1 MGKRSGVLSFHPC
14 VFVRLLRCA
23 MAKLFAVAALIATA
37 TSQASTGGVS
47 SEWVNVNSTAA
58 YDKYEFKTEGGRTV
72 SQTSSSLRGARTSNN
87 ATNATR
93 IVYNRTESLAEST
106 CCGDCPCDGTPAV
119 DCANPLAPTCASKC
133 NCWKHSCC
141 R

>member
-23 MAKLFAVAALIATA
+23 MAKLFALAALIATA
-37 TSQASTGGVS
+37 TSQATTGGAS
-47 SEWVNVNSTAA
+47 SEWMNVNLTAA
-58 YDKYEFKTEGGRTV
+58 YDKYEFKTEGGRIV
-72 SQTSSSLRGARTSNN
+72 SQTSSSLRGAQTSNN

-93 IVYNRTESLAEST
+93 SA
-106 CCGDCPCDGTPAV
+106 CCGGCPCEGTSAAA
-119 DCANPLAPTCASKC
+119 CANPFAPTCASHC